1 MKIVFLILM
10 VLAVSL
16 AAVGIAFILPG
27 KNRGEISPHPDLISP
42 ESMVRVTP
50 AGPGRLRMSI
60 PQGDRMPMEVML
72 QVAEVREET
81 DLDRLK
87 DPRRSPEEK
96 QEIVNRLRS
105 MGYEIAFDPF
115 PLGNKEDQV
124 LFEPVTIVD
133 FDGGAPQDMTSD

>member
-10 VLAVSL
+10 VLAVGL

-27 KNRGEISPHPDLISP
+27 KNRREISPRPDLISP

-115 PLGNKEDQV
+115 PLGKKEDQE

>member
-10 VLAVSL
+10 VLAVGL

-27 KNRGEISPHPDLISP
+27 KNQGEISSHPDLISP

-115 PLGNKEDQV
+115 PLGKKEDQE